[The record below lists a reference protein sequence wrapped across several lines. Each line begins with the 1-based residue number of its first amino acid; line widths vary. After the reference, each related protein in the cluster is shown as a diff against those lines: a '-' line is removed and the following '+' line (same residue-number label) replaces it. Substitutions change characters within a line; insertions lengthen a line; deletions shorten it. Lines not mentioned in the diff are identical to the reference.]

1 MRKKM
6 SALLLGILL
15 LALTACGASGSPET
29 AADASAVRSYSSAG
43 GSAGT
48 AQMAMENGAYDTGFE
63 SGEAMEVKTASE
75 AAGESIPQAAAGRKL
90 IRTVNMSVETREYD
104 QLLTALETQIEA
116 LGGYIENMD
125 AYNGSVYS
133 GNRSARSAYLCIRIP
148 QDQLEEFLNK
158 VTDISNVIRRSDSTE
173 DVTLQYVDLE
183 SHRNALR
190 TEQDRLLELMEQ
202 AETIEDIITIEERL
216 SSIRYQLESM
226 ESQLRTLDNQVS
238 YSTVY
243 LDISEVKELTPV
255 SEETTLERITNGFL
269 NSLKNVG
276 RDIAETGIW
285 LIIKLP
291 YLVVWAVIL
300 IIGFLMIRML
310 RRSRRRKRIAANTV
324 NGSTDTASAATASR
338 EVKNTGSGETQKENG
353 EDHE

>member
-15 LALTACGASGSPET
+15 LALTACGASGYPET
-29 AADASAVRSYSSAG
+29 AADTSAVRSYSSAG

-63 SGEAMEVKTASE
+63 SGEAMEVKTA
-75 AAGESIPQAAAGRKL
+75 AGEGIPRAAADRKL
-90 IRTVNMSVETREYD
+90 IKTVNMSVETREYD
-104 QLLTALETQIEA
+104 QLLTALEAQIEA

-148 QDQLEEFLNK
+148 QDQLDEFLNK

-202 AETIEDIITIEERL
+202 AETVEDIITIEERL

-300 IIGFLMIRML
+300 IPGFLMIRML

-338 EVKNTGSGETQKENG
+338 EAKNTGSGETQKENG

>member
-1 MRKKM
+1 MKKKM

-15 LALTACGASGSPET
+15 LALTACGASGSSET
-29 AADASAVRSYSSAG
+29 AADTSSPRSYSSSYGGAG
-43 GSAGT
+43 A
-48 AQMAMENGAYDTGFE
+48 AQMTMENGAYDDGFE
-63 SGEAMEVKTASE
+63 SAEAMEVKTASE

-90 IRTVNMSVETREYD
+90 IKTVNMSVETREYD
-104 QLLTALETQIEA
+104 QLLTALENQIEA

-255 SEETTLERITNGFL
+255 SEEATLERITNGFL

-310 RRSRRRKRIAANTV
+310 RRSMRRKRIAA
-324 NGSTDTASAATASR
+324 STASR
-338 EVKNTGSGETQKENG
+338 EAKNTGTGETQKENG